1 MLRTPARDIKRGLYL
16 IPSIRQ
22 PSIEGDAKD
31 VIEIEMDPIERGQI
45 GESIKR
51 PAERFFLLPD
61 EHYHIV
67 NQSFVKYA
75 ARPPDEET
83 GFFEKLDVW
92 RPFYREGW
100 VRHFTPLFSNQG
112 AQPRNRAAQAN
123 TESWKAIF
131 ERNIDVPI
139 GP

>member
-1 MLRTPARDIKRGLYL
+1 MLSTPARDIKRGLYL

-22 PSIEGDAKD
+22 PSIERDAKD
-31 VIEIEMDPIERGQI
+31 VIEIEMDRIKRGQI

-75 ARPPDEET
+75 ARSPDEET
-83 GFFEKLDVW
+83 GGFDTLDIGGEFHDILSVGVGTLSESIGT
-92 RPFYREGW
+92 PS
-100 VRHFTPLFSNQG
+100 HFLP
-112 AQPRNRAAQAN
+112 
-123 TESWKAIF
+123 
-131 ERNIDVPI
+131 
-139 GP
+139 

>member
-1 MLRTPARDIKRGLYL
+1 MLSTPARDIKRGLYL

-31 VIEIEMDPIERGQI
+31 VIEIEMDRIERGKI

-61 EHYHIV
+61 EHYYIV

-75 ARPPDEET
+75 ARSPDKEM
-83 GFFEKLDVW
+83 GFFEKLDLRRWFHGKGRLLHV
-92 RPFYREGW
+92 
-100 VRHFTPLFSNQG
+100 TPLSSN
-112 AQPRNRAAQAN
+112 
-123 TESWKAIF
+123 
-131 ERNIDVPI
+131 
-139 GP
+139 